1 MKKVF
6 FLFLILILT
15 SEYAL
20 GRSLHVIPQPVEV
33 QLQEGEYNLKAAKI
47 KVNGFK
53 ISPINLI
60 SFAETIVGNRVKD
73 FNKLSCDRGTLTL
86 QLDPAANV
94 PAEGY
99 LLTVNNEGV
108 IITAP
113 QEKGV
118 FYGLQTLAQ
127 MIDNQ
132 NGTVPFA
139 QIKDYP
145 RYGYRGAMLDVCRHI
160 FPMEFI
166 KQYIDL
172 LAQYKIN
179 TFHWHLSDDQG
190 WRIEIKKYPLLTEI
204 GSKRKCTLI
213 AKTKTYDDIPY
224 GGYYTQEEAKEIVAY
239 AASKYI
245 TVIPEIE
252 FPGHATAALA
262 AYPELACGDN
272 PGPFEV
278 SCHWD
283 VHKEVFCPGKEATFK
298 FAEGVLDEIIEIFPS
313 EYIHIGG
320 DECPKIRWKE
330 CPYCQKRI
338 KKEKL
343 KDENELQSYFVHRV
357 EKYLN
362 KKGRNIIGWD
372 EILEGGLAPNATVMS
387 WRGTKGGIA
396 AAQMHHDAI
405 MTPGEFLY
413 FDKRAAVSDEEPN
426 TINDNNKMFLTLDKI
441 YGYNPT
447 PSELN
452 DTEKQHIKGVQANL
466 WVEFIQTPNKAF
478 YMVLPRILALSEIAW
493 TPVEKKNWA
502 DFSENRLPEHLAVFD
517 NAGLTYRVPEPIGA
531 VNVTIKTSSYT
542 LNYKVPVKGANI
554 FYTIDGRIPYAFN
567 KLYTKPVTITVP
579 AGEERI
585 VKSVVITP
593 SGKRSIVVT
602 TVLSNK

>member
-1 MKKVF
+1 M
-6 FLFLILILT
+6 
-15 SEYAL
+15 
-20 GRSLHVIPQPVEV
+20 
-33 QLQEGEYNLKAAKI
+33 
-47 KVNGFK
+47 
-53 ISPINLI
+53 
-60 SFAETIVGNRVKD
+60 
-73 FNKLSCDRGTLTL
+73 
-86 QLDPAANV
+86 
-94 PAEGY
+94 
-99 LLTVNNEGV
+99 
-108 IITAP
+108 
-113 QEKGV
+113 
-118 FYGLQTLAQ
+118 
-127 MIDNQ
+127 
-132 NGTVPFA
+132 
-139 QIKDYP
+139 
-145 RYGYRGAMLDVCRHI
+145 
-160 FPMEFI
+160 
-166 KQYIDL
+166 
-172 LAQYKIN
+172 
-179 TFHWHLSDDQG
+179 
-190 WRIEIKKYPLLTEI
+190 
-204 GSKRKCTLI
+204 
-213 AKTKTYDDIPY
+213 
-224 GGYYTQEEAKEIVAY
+224 
-239 AASKYI
+239 
-245 TVIPEIE
+245 
-252 FPGHATAALA
+252 
-262 AYPELACGDN
+262 
-272 PGPFEV
+272 
-278 SCHWD
+278 
-283 VHKEVFCPGKEATFK
+283 
-298 FAEGVLDEIIEIFPS
+298 
-313 EYIHIGG
+313 
-320 DECPKIRWKE
+320 
-330 CPYCQKRI
+330 
-338 KKEKL
+338 
-343 KDENELQSYFVHRV
+343 
-357 EKYLN
+357 N

-531 VNVTIKTSSYT
+531 VNDTIKTSSYT